1 MSWLYFT
8 GQVEELATEAFTY
21 SVTSKNVVSIN
32 MQIILSKTLL
42 ILILLWYSSKF
53 IPRFTIPRLWFLDA
67 ITQNNTFRR
76 FFRKIAI
83 SPSVNCKAESNKEG
97 YFRQFLFCVS

>member
-21 SVTSKNVVSIN
+21 SVTLKYVVSIN

-42 ILILLWYSSKF
+42 ILILLWY
-53 IPRFTIPRLWFLDA
+53 
-67 ITQNNTFRR
+67 
-76 FFRKIAI
+76 
-83 SPSVNCKAESNKEG
+83 
-97 YFRQFLFCVS
+97 